1 MKTISALCSLK
12 IYLIALIFA
21 LELMPLKFQVK
32 YLIFTALLELYA
44 TFQFDSKQANSLITS
59 SSISMPNLLPNA
71 NAFLAFLD
79 KISQCWTKSDS
90 DNDLPESSEGSQH
103 LEFFFSLRIA
113 ISLFL
118 FFLYC
123 LVLDLNH
130 RSIAFPPLP
139 L

>member
-21 LELMPLKFQVK
+21 LELMPLKFQVTN
-32 YLIFTALLELYA
+32 LIFTALLELYA

-59 SSISMPNLLPNA
+59 SSFPSISMPNA

-90 DNDLPESSEGSQH
+90 DNDLPESSDGSQH
-103 LEFFFSLRIA
+103 LDFFISLRIA
-113 ISLFL
+113 LSLF
-118 FFLYC
+118 FF
-123 LVLDLNH
+123 
-130 RSIAFPPLP
+130 SFF
-139 L
+139 